1 VNGDL
6 FEILSSD
13 LGQQKRSAQFH
24 TPRGAS
30 SAKSLRPA
38 VSPCGAA
45 DASEPVH
52 ETLDA
57 LCAQLW
63 GVDAAGL
70 RAIQS
75 AYRDLYVTAPKEQNP
90 GDAALYEEPGQ

>member
-1 VNGDL
+1 LAG
-6 FEILSSD
+6 
-13 LGQQKRSAQFH
+13 
-24 TPRGAS
+24 
-30 SAKSLRPA
+30 
-38 VSPCGAA
+38 GAA

-75 AYRDLYVTAPKEQNP
+75 AYRDLYVTAPKEQNQTQEA
-90 GDAALYEEPGQ
+90 DE

>member
-1 VNGDL
+1 MNPTMQT
-6 FEILSSD
+6 SD
-13 LGQQKRSAQFH
+13 F
-24 TPRGAS
+24 
-30 SAKSLRPA
+30 RPA
-38 VSPCGAA
+38 RRLAGGAA

-75 AYRDLYVTAPKEQNP
+75 AYRDLYVTAPREA
-90 GDAALYEEPGQ
+90 GESADALREDAPEYRAETDGQEATS

>member
-1 VNGDL
+1 L
-6 FEILSSD
+6 
-13 LGQQKRSAQFH
+13 
-24 TPRGAS
+24 
-30 SAKSLRPA
+30 
-38 VSPCGAA
+38 AA
-45 DASEPVH
+45 AAPMH

-90 GDAALYEEPGQ
+90 GDAALHEELGQ